1 MDHRKDMIFSRF
13 IGGAR
18 RLADTNPIVAFS
30 WFMGGVA
37 VSMPF
42 VVPPVRKALG
52 LRTNQYSKRADD

>member
-1 MDHRKDMIFSRF
+1 MIFSRF
-13 IGGAR
+13 AAGVT

-30 WFMGGVA
+30 WLLGGVA

>member
-1 MDHRKDMIFSRF
+1 MIFNR
-13 IGGAR
+13 IATGMT

>member
-1 MDHRKDMIFSRF
+1 MIFQRWYR
-13 IGGAR
+13 GAI

-52 LRTNQYSKRADD
+52 YRINQSSKSAYD

>member
-1 MDHRKDMIFSRF
+1 MIFNR
-13 IGGAR
+13 IATGVT